1 MGLTVV
7 IDAAISE
14 YYCTSTHSYGFKV
27 LLHSPN
33 EVPRISNYGVSV
45 ASGYESRIVILPTF
59 SDASPAI
66 RSMPVAVRQCYFED
80 ENFLSY
86 YR

>member
-7 IDAAISE
+7 SDGAISE

-33 EVPRISNYGVSV
+33 ETPRIMNYGISV
-45 ASGYESRIVILPTF
+45 ASGYESRIMILPTF
-59 SDASPAI
+59 SDATPAI

-80 ENFLSY
+80 ENFLKY